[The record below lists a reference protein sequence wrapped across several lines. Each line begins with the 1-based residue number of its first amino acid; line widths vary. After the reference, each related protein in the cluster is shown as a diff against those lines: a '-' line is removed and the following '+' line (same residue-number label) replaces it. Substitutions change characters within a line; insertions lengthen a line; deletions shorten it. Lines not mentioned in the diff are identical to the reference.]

1 MTLQYVLNISIKP
14 VSSKHRKVGGVHISY
29 DLFDCCTLHYS
40 ILYPFK
46 STTIIHEKMNN
57 TTNLEDAASVQQDEN
72 RNIGSGKARGLRTQ
86 LLHLGFGQIIMLLN
100 VSSSI
105 NTKYLSVNNASVPTF
120 QSIFLYVSLALVY
133 IPVRFLRK
141 TPAIGV
147 PWWFYIILAI
157 VDIEANYAA
166 VNAFNYANFATL
178 GLLLNLT
185 VPFVTLFCYIF
196 LKTRYNWTHYLGA
209 ATSVA
214 GSVVIFVADYDKSIN
229 GELSQELKGDFLCL
243 LAAFLYAV
251 SNVMIQSVVKVRNV
265 DSNIELLGSMGF
277 WASIVS
283 TIQVMSLE
291 RKKIEAIDWEGKL
304 YGYLIGYVIALF
316 LFYSI
321 SSIFL
326 RVTESVMFNLSLLTS
341 PVFTVL
347 ASYFLFDE
355 SVNKYYWIALV
366 LVYIGIAI
374 YSIDTPKET
383 NQKMGG
389 EGTTTAVQST
399 AYEQY
404 TSPHL
409 EEPIVN
415 PNNNVGHL

>member
-1 MTLQYVLNISIKP
+1 
-14 VSSKHRKVGGVHISY
+14 
-29 DLFDCCTLHYS
+29 
-40 ILYPFK
+40 
-46 STTIIHEKMNN
+46 MNN